1 MWAELYSSEV
11 GEVFQEDWARKAIQ
25 TSQFETTLMNLIG
38 KFHSSAKINA
48 IISSLINM
56 YWSECNSFFLFSS
69 LIEFENAFGFISIRS
84 QALQID
90 LKIIIDDFPHFN
102 QYIF

>member
-56 YWSECNSFFLFSS
+56 Y
-69 LIEFENAFGFISIRS
+69 
-84 QALQID
+84 
-90 LKIIIDDFPHFN
+90 
-102 QYIF
+102 